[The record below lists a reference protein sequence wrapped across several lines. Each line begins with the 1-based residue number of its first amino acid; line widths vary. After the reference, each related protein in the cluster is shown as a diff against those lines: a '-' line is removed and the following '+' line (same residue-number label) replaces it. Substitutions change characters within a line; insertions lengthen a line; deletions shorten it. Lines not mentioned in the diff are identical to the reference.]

1 MPSQRKAG
9 KLMVNTN
16 TQFRRTTSKA
26 MMTTDI
32 KPGTNARPTHSL
44 VTDNISRVKV
54 ADFRPI

>member
-1 MPSQRKAG
+1 
-9 KLMVNTN
+9 MVNTN